1 MTGIARW
8 CFRHRFI
15 VFALWLAALVGLAVG
30 SSAAGSTYKD
40 DFSLPGSES
49 TKALTLLEDSFPA
62 LSGESDIVVWRT
74 DSGSVGDPSVKA
86 RMTSALGEIEKLDH
100 VAEVT
105 SPYASEGAG
114 QTSEDGRTAFATVNF
129 DVQGDKLSRDTVKD
143 LLGNVEDART
153 TGLTVEISS
162 PAVSLVQ
169 AEERGGNISEVI
181 GLLAAVVILLLAFG
195 SMLAM
200 LLPIAIALLALGSAL
215 MTIGFASHFLDIAT
229 FVPALGTLIGLG
241 VGIDYALFIVTRYRG
256 GLQAGL
262 STEDAAV
269 SALGTAGRAVVFAG
283 GTVCVALM
291 GLLVLNMSFLTGM
304 AVASSIIV
312 LFTVIAAVTLLPAL
326 LGLFGTRVLSR
337 RQRRRLAA
345 EGPRTPENGNEAR
358 NGVWARWAEFG
369 ARHPAILAGTAT
381 VLMVVLVLPVF
392 SLRLGFSD
400 QSTQPESSTSRK
412 AYELLSD
419 AFGPGF
425 SGPLQLVAEVRS
437 PADRAAL
444 DRLSTRVR
452 GVEGVATASP
462 VTLSPDGSVGVVQV
476 VPTGSPQD
484 EATSDLIERLREDVI
499 PPAERGGG
507 PQVLVGGSTALTDDF
522 SASLS
527 EKLPLFVA
535 VIVVLGGLLLL
546 VAFRSMLVPVAAA
559 AMNLLAAGTTF
570 GVIVPVFQWGW
581 GEDVL
586 DLGQGPI
593 EAFQPVFMLAILFGL
608 SMDYQVFLVSRVHE
622 EWERTG
628 DNRRSVIVG
637 QTDTSRVI
645 TAAATIMICVFGAFV
660 LSGQRV
666 LAEVGFG
673 LAAGIALDAFVLRT
687 MLVPSIMHL
696 LGRAN
701 WWIPRRLER
710 VLPRVSFEGPRPVP
724 EAPAGGRAP
733 FPLDKRDEEG
743 RAQTD
748 RLACQ
753 GEGQ

>member
-15 VFALWLAALVGLAVG
+15 VFALWLSALVALAVG
-30 SSAAGSTYKD
+30 SSAAGGKYKD

-74 DSGSVGDPSVKA
+74 NSGSVGDPSVKA
-86 RMTSALGEIEKLDH
+86 RMTNALNEIKKLDH

-105 SPYASEGAG
+105 SPYVPAGAG

-143 LLGNVEDART
+143 LLGTVEGART

-169 AEERGGNISEVI
+169 AEERGGNVSELV

-215 MTIGFASHFLDIAT
+215 MTIGLASHALDIAT

-241 VGIDYALFIVTRYRG
+241 VGIDYALFIVTRYRAGLQG
-256 GLQAGL
+256 GLG
-262 STEDAAV
+262 TEEAAV

-283 GTVCVALM
+283 GTVCIALM

-312 LFTVIAAVTLLPAL
+312 LFTVIAAVTLLPAM

-345 EGPRTPENGNEAR
+345 DGPRRPESGHEPR
-358 NGVWARWAEFG
+358 TGVWARWAEFG
-369 ARHPAILAGTAT
+369 ARHPAVLAGTAT
-381 VLMVVLVLPVF
+381 VVMVVLVLPVF

-412 AYELLSD
+412 AYELLAD

-437 PADRAAL
+437 PADKAVL
-444 DRLSTRVR
+444 ERLSTQVR
-452 GVEGVATASP
+452 GVEGVAAASP

-484 EATSDLIERLREDVI
+484 EATSDLIERLREDVV
-499 PPAERGGG
+499 PAAERGGRT
-507 PQVLVGGSTALTDDF
+507 QVLVGGSTALTDDF

-527 EKLPLFVA
+527 AKLPLFVA

-546 VAFRSMLVPVAAA
+546 VAFRSVLVPVAAA

-581 GEDVL
+581 GENLL

-710 VLPRVSFEGPRPVP
+710 VLPRVSFDGPRPVP
-724 EAPAGGRAP
+724 DAPADGRAP
-733 FPLDKRDEEG
+733 QAAQEEEG
-743 RAQTD
+743 RSRSD
-748 RLACQ
+748 RLAAQ
-753 GEGQ
+753 GDGQ